1 MKQCVYNRFQGGEEM
16 DLGERI
22 KDRRLKLE
30 LTLEDV
36 GNAVGVSKST
46 VMKWETGYIEN
57 MKRDKIVALSK
68 ALKVSPLWVMGIEE
82 VTEYKNSVLI
92 PVYGSI
98 PAGVPLE
105 AIEDIQGEVDIPVD
119 WTRGGRE
126 YIALKVVGDSM
137 YPKYLNGDTVIILLQ
152 SDCENGQDCACYVN
166 GYEATLKTIK
176 KGVGKI
182 ELIPINQNY
191 PPQTYKH
198 PGEVSILGV
207 VKELRRKP

>member
-1 MKQCVYNRFQGGEEM
+1 MNI
-16 DLGERI
+16 GERI
-22 KDRRLKLE
+22 RNKRKEADFSVEELAKKLGKDRATIYRYENGDIGNLPLSILE
-30 LTLEDV
+30 PLARVLGT
-36 GNAVGVSKST
+36 
-46 VMKWETGYIEN
+46 
-57 MKRDKIVALSK
+57 
-68 ALKVSPLWVMGIEE
+68 SPAYLMGWEE
-82 VTEYKNSVLI
+82 VTEYTNSILI

-137 YPKYLNGDTVIILLQ
+137 YPKYLDGDTVIIQLQ

-176 KGVGKI
+176 KSSGKI
-182 ELIPINQNY
+182 ELIPINRNY
-191 PPQTYKH
+191 PPKTYKH

>member
-1 MKQCVYNRFQGGEEM
+1 M

-92 PVYGSI
+92 PG
-98 PAGVPLE
+98 
-105 AIEDIQGEVDIPVD
+105 
-119 WTRGGRE
+119 
-126 YIALKVVGDSM
+126 
-137 YPKYLNGDTVIILLQ
+137 
-152 SDCENGQDCACYVN
+152 
-166 GYEATLKTIK
+166 
-176 KGVGKI
+176 
-182 ELIPINQNY
+182 
-191 PPQTYKH
+191 
-198 PGEVSILGV
+198 
-207 VKELRRKP
+207 